1 MPNWFKQNYFTI
13 WLSLVMVS
21 GTDLMATCGLFGL
34 VPWVDWA
41 LHSHAWYQRAVH
53 VTFEKKREKRKKEKG
68 VEVGGF
74 ALHWNCVK
82 CKENAMH
89 QTLKLYNVT
98 KRPLRYKQESAV
110 RNALH
115 PSFSDFCSFVWIYNH
130 CLQTHTH
137 THTHTRAE
145 ASQIVVHLF
154 G

>member
-68 VEVGGF
+68 VGVGGF

-82 CKENAMH
+82 CKENLPC
-89 QTLKLYNVT
+89 T
-98 KRPLRYKQESAV
+98 RPWNFTMSPKDHCDTNRNLQSEMPYTPASQIFVHLFGYITIVYK
-110 RNALH
+110 
-115 PSFSDFCSFVWIYNH
+115 
-130 CLQTHTH
+130 HTH
-137 THTHTRAE
+137 THTHTRTRA
-145 ASQIVVHLF
+145 QRLLR
-154 G
+154 